1 MTALTIAVV
10 DDEDDV
16 NAALA
21 IRREVFCSEQG
32 VDEAEEIDGL
42 DSECSHYL
50 ARLAG
55 EAVGTART
63 RFLAEGDGV
72 KIERVAVLK
81 SLRGRGIGK
90 ALMIR
95 ALADITVGPAVLNAQ
110 LQVESFYARLGFIA
124 RGEIFQEAGIDH
136 VRMVKSI

>member
-10 DDEDDV
+10 DDVDDV

-21 IRREVFCSEQG
+21 IRREVFCGEQG

-42 DSECSHYL
+42 DSECRHYL
-50 ARLAG
+50 ARLTG
-55 EAVGTART
+55 DAVGTART
-63 RFLAEGDGV
+63 RFLVEDGGV

-81 SLRGRGIGK
+81 TFRGCGIGK

-95 ALADITVGPAVLNAQ
+95 ALDDITVGPAVLNSQ
-110 LQVESFYARLGFIA
+110 LQVESFYAELGFVA
-124 RGEIFQEAGIDH
+124 KGEIFQEAGIDH
-136 VRMVKSI
+136 VRMVKRI